1 MSFVR
6 PLIVIG
12 VFLFSSRWLCKAGA
26 AILNAGPWNP
36 NSFCDGRIEQMR
48 KTAQRQRIPLGSK
61 PGDHAIGAKRDI
73 GVVAEFLALVDVRDV
88 DFDNRRFE
96 GIQRVEDRN
105 RRMCERGRIDYDATR
120 NVSCFM
126 NPVDDLVFTVRLVEA
141 KFKSVLFGNL
151 AAIGLDIGKSLVTV
165 DVRLAFAEEI
175 EIGTIQYV
183 DDTTHNWLRISM
195 LG

>member
-1 MSFVR
+1 M
-6 PLIVIG
+6 
-12 VFLFSSRWLCKAGA
+12 
-26 AILNAGPWNP
+26 
-36 NSFCDGRIEQMR
+36 
-48 KTAQRQRIPLGSK
+48 
-61 PGDHAIGAKRDI
+61 
-73 GVVAEFLALVDVRDV
+73 VAEFLALVDVRDV

-195 LG
+195 LGWYQLPLHSSRKPVGLHLCPDLRHIVPKHDDVVLLSASNRARARRRRYIRPP

>member
-1 MSFVR
+1 M
-6 PLIVIG
+6 
-12 VFLFSSRWLCKAGA
+12 
-26 AILNAGPWNP
+26 NAGPWNP

-151 AAIGLDIGKSLVTV
+151 AAIGLDTSARV
-165 DVRLAFAEEI
+165 
-175 EIGTIQYV
+175 
-183 DDTTHNWLRISM
+183 S
-195 LG
+195 